1 MGKPRRPRGGRP
13 AWEPKPPLDADVP
26 SEAGAETPATGISAI
41 ETAKAVTAKY
51 ETSKDETAEAE
62 TTEDETATDPATDQ
76 GLAVEAAV
84 VPEAGTA
91 EPVAQATTETS
102 DPQGDP
108 QPEPSSAAAPDEAP
122 IPEAEPVVQ
131 PGSAPTDAVAPDLS
145 PVLAESPAVAAAPA
159 SQRIVFAPER
169 WDVVEISS
177 TIARYMRGEG
187 EAALAHLRAL
197 SDARTPADL
206 IRLQVG
212 EAQRAADASLS
223 CWVTV
228 VSKASRVMAFR

>member
-13 AWEPKPPLDADVP
+13 AWEPKPPLDADAPAEV
-26 SEAGAETPATGISAI
+26 GAEAPATGISTI

-51 ETSKDETAEAE
+51 ETAQDETAQ
-62 TTEDETATDPATDQ
+62 DETVTDETVTDK
-76 GLAVEAAV
+76 GLSVEAAAA
-84 VPEAGTA
+84 PEARPDA
-91 EPVAQATTETS
+91 PAAQAAPETS
-102 DPQGDP
+102 DPQEDP
-108 QPEPSSAAAPDEAP
+108 QLEPSSAAAPDEAP

-131 PGSAPTDAVAPDLS
+131 AGSAPTDAAPDLS
-145 PVLAESPAVAAAPA
+145 PALVEPPAVAAAPA
-159 SQRIVFAPER
+159 QQRIVFAPDR
-169 WDVVEISS
+169 LDMIEISS